1 MKKLL
6 LLLFALGLMA
16 CGQKQEVTEEAPAV
30 EETATEEAEAIHVYL
45 IEWAWLTYEK
55 EQGPSKPHQPKE

>member
-30 EETATEEAEAIHVYL
+30 EETATEAAVDTAAVDTAAVEEAAPVE
-45 IEWAWLTYEK
+45 
-55 EQGPSKPHQPKE
+55 

>member
-16 CGQKQEVTEEAPAV
+16 CGQKQEATEEAPAV
-30 EETATEEAEAIHVYL
+30 DEAMEAAADTAAAVVDTAAAEAAP
-45 IEWAWLTYEK
+45 EE
-55 EQGPSKPHQPKE
+55 